1 MSNAISNDFINETYD
16 FIMNNGGKAAKV
28 SGAGGGGFMM
38 ILCDPKERYSLI
50 EKLRKREGK
59 VILAQFSE
67 KGAQAWTL
75 YE

>member
-1 MSNAISNDFINETYD
+1 
-16 FIMNNGGKAAKV
+16 
-28 SGAGGGGFMM
+28 MM
-38 ILCDPKERYSLI
+38 ILCDPKERYALI
-50 EKLRKREGK
+50 EKLRRKEGK